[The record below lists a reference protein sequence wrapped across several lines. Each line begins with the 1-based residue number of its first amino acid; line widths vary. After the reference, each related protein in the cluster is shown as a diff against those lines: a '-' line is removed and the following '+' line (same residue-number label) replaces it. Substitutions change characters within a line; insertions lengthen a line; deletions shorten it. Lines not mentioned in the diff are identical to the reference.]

1 MLAKI
6 DPARTKVLRKG
17 AFSGKSVLYWM
28 SRDKRVDD
36 NWALLAAQSV
46 ALNNKVPLIVC
57 FQYLGHFPEANIR
70 QYGFPT
76 KGVVRTK
83 EKTSFFFSSNN
94 PFSWNPY
101 CLMLASGKCPRY

>member
-6 DPARTKVLRKG
+6 DSARTKILRKG
-17 AFSGKSVLYWM
+17 VFSGESVLYWM

-57 FQYLGHFPEANIR
+57 FQYLGNWDAL
-70 QYGFPT
+70 
-76 KGVVRTK
+76 
-83 EKTSFFFSSNN
+83 S
-94 PFSWNPY
+94 
-101 CLMLASGKCPRY
+101 